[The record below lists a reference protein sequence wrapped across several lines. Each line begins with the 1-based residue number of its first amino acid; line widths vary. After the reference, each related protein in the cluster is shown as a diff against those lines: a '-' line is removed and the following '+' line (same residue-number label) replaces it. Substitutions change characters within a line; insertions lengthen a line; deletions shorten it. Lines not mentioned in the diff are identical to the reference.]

1 MKTLICTAA
10 TVVTVLLPLTAAA
23 DARLAQR
30 NGCTNC
36 HAAAETGRQGS
47 SLSFPELA
55 RKYGNLGEDQ
65 LVKQVRDGSAGHPPV
80 RGNEAQTRDIVRWML
95 TLK

>member
-1 MKTLICTAA
+1 MKLPICAA
-10 TVVTVLLPLTAAA
+10 AAVAALLPLTAAA

-30 NGCTNC
+30 NNCTNC
-36 HAAAETGRQGS
+36 HAIDETGRQAS
-47 SLSFPELA
+47 SMSFPELA
-55 RKYGNLGEDQ
+55 RKYGHLGEDQ
-65 LVKQVRDGSAGHPPV
+65 IVKQVRDGSAGHPPV